1 MSGIYTGLFDEP
13 GQVEDVDIYYAT
25 IGARIP
31 DERLSNYVDFN
42 EPRQGRKTTE
52 AETYL
57 REVLKYGPKL
67 KQDIID
73 TTDLTERTLQ
83 RAAEKLGVSSQRANT
98 LHGPAI
104 WELPDEAA

>member
-31 DERLSNYVDFN
+31 DERLSNYVDFD
-42 EPRQGRKTTE
+42 EPRHGKKTTE

-57 REVLKYGPKL
+57 REVLKDGPKL

-83 RAAEKLGVSSQRANT
+83 RAAEKLGVTSQRDNAP
-98 LHGPAI
+98 HGPAI
-104 WELPDEAA
+104 WQLPDQAA